1 MKDLFIDEVAKIK
14 AFETLGRPLYM
25 PDELVFLDFD
35 RSLDRTLITNAFQL
49 YAKDGSNL
57 WLKCE
62 DGEDLS
68 HLDNYL
74 KGYVLKISEYSNT
87 KKLHQYVE
95 LQLSENNIDSFELL
109 AKDQL
114 LNVKTLFLNPRQ
126 LSFEHLG
133 RIQNLLTTL
142 SSKGF
147 HVDFTHN
154 HELYYQW
161 DAKTLNT
168 SRGPLQVD
176 IDLSNGCTHNCQF
189 CGLYA
194 DSVIERQK
202 NQNKGELPSEV
213 ISLQKAKISEDKAL
227 KIIEDLPDTLERVI
241 LGGAGDPYTHGKINQ
256 VIKTLRNK
264 GVSVQI
270 FTNFSYL
277 SKKDIETLHSLC
289 LDDKESLSFI
299 INLSGATPETYIKT
313 RPNQNEGTF
322 QKVTDSIKYA
332 SELIKKDGKGLYM
345 TLMSVTT
352 SDNYH
357 EMPSFISMSKSLG
370 CDRVWIKPLEPHD
383 EESFKILVKEEHSL
397 DYAVKAKQS
406 LYLADKMGVEIV
418 EREILERIVENYCNK
433 IAEYEKTKSI
443 NSQIKELSAHCHWT
457 LECLTTSELK
467 PIKSYRVSYGN
478 IFDVAPDNRSP
489 YEINDWKLRFEQ
501 TYWHEKIETS
511 QQDFSTEAG
520 FSNDVFDSQPCYIG
534 HAYMRIHV
542 DGKVTPC
549 CNLDLEIGSIQK
561 NSSQRIWN
569 GSEMNTFRSKMLE
582 MPFKRFHRTESQ
594 YSICARCP
602 HLKFN
607 RLYHQFK
614 TRNS

>member
-133 RIQNLLTTL
+133 RIQNLLTNL

-289 LDDKESLSFI
+289 LEDKESLSFI

-383 EESFKILVKEEHSL
+383 EESFKILVK
-397 DYAVKAKQS
+397 
-406 LYLADKMGVEIV
+406 
-418 EREILERIVENYCNK
+418 
-433 IAEYEKTKSI
+433 
-443 NSQIKELSAHCHWT
+443 
-457 LECLTTSELK
+457 
-467 PIKSYRVSYGN
+467 
-478 IFDVAPDNRSP
+478 
-489 YEINDWKLRFEQ
+489 
-501 TYWHEKIETS
+501 
-511 QQDFSTEAG
+511 
-520 FSNDVFDSQPCYIG
+520 
-534 HAYMRIHV
+534 
-542 DGKVTPC
+542 
-549 CNLDLEIGSIQK
+549 
-561 NSSQRIWN
+561 
-569 GSEMNTFRSKMLE
+569 
-582 MPFKRFHRTESQ
+582 
-594 YSICARCP
+594 
-602 HLKFN
+602 
-607 RLYHQFK
+607 
-614 TRNS
+614 